1 MSEVKENITLSHVAR
16 QEIDKWL
23 AKYPE
28 DKAQSAV
35 IPALHIAQKHHRGSL
50 TNEIIEAVADY
61 LDIPRI
67 AAFEVATFYSMYEL
81 KPVGRHKVGLCK
93 SISCMLMGAD
103 ELGEHLE
110 KKLGIQFGQTTPDGK
125 VTLKEVECLGACRH
139 APVVHM
145 HNRYYESLTPEK
157 VDELLEGLE

>member
-1 MSEVKENITLSHVAR
+1 MNDVKEKSALSQPAR
-16 QEIDKWL
+16 EEIDKWV

-35 IPALHIAQKHHRGSL
+35 IPALHIAQKYNQGSL
-50 TNEIIEAVADY
+50 TDSIIESVADY
-61 LDIPRI
+61 LGIPKI

-81 KPVGRHKVGLCK
+81 KPVGRHKMGLCK

-103 ELGEHLE
+103 ELGDHLQ
-110 KKLGIQFGQTTPDGK
+110 KKLGIKFGETTPDGK

-157 VDELLEGLE
+157 ADELIEGLE